1 MSRILIIDDDAGVRA
16 YLQHGLGLGAYD
28 VVVAPNGNE
37 GIQRHRESPVDL
49 VITDLFM
56 PEKDG
61 LETITELRR
70 DSPSLPIIAIS
81 GGHATSGSMLQA
93 ARLVGAANIL
103 EKPFDAGKLLSMIES
118 ALQPKPQPV

>member
-16 YLQHGLGLGAYD
+16 YLQHGLSLGAYD

-103 EKPFDAGKLLSMIES
+103 EKPFDAGKLLCMIES

>member
-16 YLQHGLGLGAYD
+16 YLQYGLSLGAHD
-28 VVVAPNGNE
+28 VVVANNGDE

-61 LETITELRR
+61 LETIVAIRR
-70 DSPSLPIIAIS
+70 ETPSIPIIAIS
-81 GGHATSGSMLQA
+81 GGHVTSGSVLQA
-93 ARLVGAANIL
+93 ARLVGAANVL
-103 EKPFDAGKLLSMIES
+103 EKPFDAGKLLSMIDE
-118 ALQPKPQPV
+118 ALQPKRHSV

>member
-16 YLQHGLGLGAYD
+16 YLQHGLSLGAYD